1 MNLEEST
8 LLAHI
13 PENFQWFSGIGAV
26 PWLEIKKEENNFRI
40 ESFSSDGELEC
51 SRIFTPQPNTFNINH
66 EYKFTYISHCKEC
79 TILQN
84 QITYKFY
91 TNED

>member
-1 MNLEEST
+1 MNIEKPKNIDLSAQ
-8 LLAHI
+8 LI
-13 PENFQWFSGIGAV
+13 KGIGASS
-26 PWLEIKKEENNFRI
+26 WFTIKLEGDLYRI
-40 ESFSSDGELEC
+40 ERFSIDGELEC
-51 SRIFTPQPNTFNINH
+51 SRIFTPQLNTFNINH

>member
-1 MNLEEST
+1 MNLEQPT

-13 PENFQWFSGIGAV
+13 PENSQWFSGIGAGS
-26 PWLEIKKEENNFRI
+26 WLSIKKEENNFRI

-51 SRIFTPQPNTFNINH
+51 SRFFRAEPNAFDVNH
-66 EYKFTYISHCKEC
+66 KYEFTYISHCKEY

-84 QITYKFY
+84 NQPYKFY
-91 TNED
+91 ANEY